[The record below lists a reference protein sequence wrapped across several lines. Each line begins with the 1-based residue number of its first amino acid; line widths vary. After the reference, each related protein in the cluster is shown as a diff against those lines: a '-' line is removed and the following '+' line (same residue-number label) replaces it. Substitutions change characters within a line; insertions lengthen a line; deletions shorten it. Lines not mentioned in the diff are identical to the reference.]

1 MHWIGYVWLYRSI
14 HKPVRVSSRDRR
26 ISVSA
31 KDIRPNRETSCGSIE
46 QPPQHGAI
54 VIDCNS
60 CARYLLL
67 MHWIG
72 YVWLYGSIH
81 KPVRVPSRDRRISA
95 RNGRNGHYQEHARHD
110 RNQATAHHYRR
121 QLPHL
126 RSQINPDTILR
137 LAYTQIT
144 TLQTAEARQSARKA
158 KKRPK

>member
-1 MHWIGYVWLYRSI
+1 MHWIGYVWLYGSI
-14 HKPVRVSSRDRR
+14 HKPVRVSIRDRR

-72 YVWLYGSIH
+72 YVWLYRSIH
-81 KPVRVPSRDRRISA
+81 KPVRVSSRDRRISVSAKDIRPNRGTTRRPHRTAAIA
-95 RNGRNGHYQEHARHD
+95 RRH
-110 RNQATAHHYRR
+110 RYR
-121 QLPHL
+121 L
-126 RSQINPDTILR
+126 
-137 LAYTQIT
+137 
-144 TLQTAEARQSARKA
+144 
-158 KKRPK
+158 